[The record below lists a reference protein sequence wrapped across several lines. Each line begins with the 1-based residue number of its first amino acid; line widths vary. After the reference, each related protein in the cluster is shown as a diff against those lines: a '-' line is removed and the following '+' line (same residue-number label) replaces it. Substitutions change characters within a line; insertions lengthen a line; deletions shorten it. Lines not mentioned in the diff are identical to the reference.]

1 MVFTVRPLTRAGMA
15 ARAERVT
22 KYFIV
27 VEF

>member
-1 MVFTVRPLTRAGMA
+1 MVFTVRPLTIAGMA
-15 ARAERVT
+15 ASTERAT